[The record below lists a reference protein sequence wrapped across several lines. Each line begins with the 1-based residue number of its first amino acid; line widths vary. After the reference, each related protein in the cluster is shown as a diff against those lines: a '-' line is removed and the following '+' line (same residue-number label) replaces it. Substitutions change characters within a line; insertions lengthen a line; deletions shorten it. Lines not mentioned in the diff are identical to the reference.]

1 MNAIFFTT
9 QGHKHN
15 LIARNGTTLD
25 ELLKYY
31 LRKMNRT
38 EFIWSDKIS
47 FLFNGSQLEFGDQTT
62 VETYFIPIS
71 HPKIVINSHDVPY
84 YGN

>member
-38 EFIWSDKIS
+38 EFI
-47 FLFNGSQLEFGDQTT
+47 
-62 VETYFIPIS
+62 
-71 HPKIVINSHDVPY
+71 
-84 YGN
+84 